1 MIARSAA
8 ALGTG
13 ESAGIYLDNKY
24 DISLSISTSNN
35 RKKTC
40 HRRKRILDPKLQ
52 TSHPECV
59 PVVYP
64 NTFTLA
70 LQECSPSSG
79 IMMGSPDSSP
89 GSPPSP
95 SISCSQ
101 YDINAHCDQT
111 GHCACGRDMEWNT
124 E

>member
-1 MIARSAA
+1 MSARSAV

-13 ESAGIYLDNKY
+13 ESAGIYLDNRTY
-24 DISLSISTSNN
+24 HYQFSIN

-79 IMMGSPDSSP
+79 IIMGSPDSSP
-89 GSPPSP
+89 ASPPSP